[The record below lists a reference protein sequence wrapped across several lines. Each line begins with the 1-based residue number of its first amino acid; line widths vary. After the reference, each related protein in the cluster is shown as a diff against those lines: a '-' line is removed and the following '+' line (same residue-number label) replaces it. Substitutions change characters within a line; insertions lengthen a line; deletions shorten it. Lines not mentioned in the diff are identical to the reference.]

1 MFHNNEHLLIYVNSG
16 SAILV
21 SSIALVLYNIRYY
34 DMTITD
40 YVLFIFYPITFK
52 HILQVQN
59 AAFGALKDEVMDLS
73 SKLKHISKEREYLEK
88 TLNKV
93 QVKEMQSL
101 WFKKIFDF

>member
-1 MFHNNEHLLIYVNSG
+1 MICGCFCYKHDLLIYVNSG
-16 SAILV
+16 AAI
-21 SSIALVLYNIRYY
+21 
-34 DMTITD
+34 ITD

-101 WFKKIFDF
+101 